1 MMYGQDYEDALEMVD
16 VSEYHRTWSDD
27 MIQKYIEKHLSI
39 RQYRQEWD
47 EKKKIF
53 RDQPRHDFTSHAADA
68 FRYLAVGLE
77 NRTKMSRPPQ
87 SVAVN
92 EYNPF
97 TL

>member
-1 MMYGQDYEDALEMVD
+1 MLKDWKCCDSIGRNGMKRKRYSEISQGMTLR
-16 VSEYHRTWSDD
+16 VS
-27 MIQKYIEKHLSI
+27 
-39 RQYRQEWD
+39 
-47 EKKKIF
+47 
-53 RDQPRHDFTSHAADA
+53 ADA

-77 NRTKMSRPPQ
+77 NRTVMTRAPQ